1 MLMWIKNRH
10 VGKLFILENIFRFSC
25 RKSSG
30 NPHSLK
36 TISIIL
42 SRRVRAQVLADCVS
56 GTNINKTSDRDEA
69 AGFLADLNARTVVCS
84 RFREWEDEI
93 LGEVCSLSG

>member
-1 MLMWIKNRH
+1 MAERMKAALQAAPH
-10 VGKLFILENIFRFSC
+10 VDVDKKSSCREIIYPREHFSRFGC

-42 SRRVRAQVLADCVS
+42 SRRVQAQVLADCVS
-56 GTNINKTSDRDEA
+56 GTNINKTSP
-69 AGFLADLNARTVVCS
+69 S
-84 RFREWEDEI
+84 RQKQPAFWLI
-93 LGEVCSLSG
+93 